1 MSLAGLI
8 LAGGASQRMGRAK
21 ALLAYQG
28 ETFVDRLIGV
38 LARHCS
44 PVIVVL
50 GRHAEAIRAGS
61 KRAGQAVLVVNE
73 NYVDGQL
80 SSLQCGLAAVPDVA
94 EGVLFL
100 PVDYPA
106 VREATVAALAAAF
119 ERRAGSPLVV
129 PRYQGR
135 RGHPVCCSR
144 ELIPEFL
151 ALGRDS
157 QARVVVHRHAHET
170 RYVDVDDPGILLD
183 VDEPEAYRNLIRT
196 PEPQ

>member
-1 MSLAGLI
+1 MSLAGVI
-8 LAGGASQRMGRAK
+8 LAGGASQRMGTEK

-28 ETFVDRLIGV
+28 ETFLDRLIGV
-38 LARHCS
+38 LAGHCA

-50 GRHAEAIRAGS
+50 GHHAEAIRAGL
-61 KRAGQAVLVVNE
+61 KRAGEAEFVVNAH
-73 NYVDGQL
+73 YADGQL
-80 SSLQCGLAAVPDVA
+80 SSLQCGLAAVPEGA

-106 VREATVAALAAAF
+106 VREATVVALIEAF

-129 PRYQGR
+129 PRYGGR
-135 RGHPVCCSR
+135 RGHPICCAR

-157 QARVVVHRHAHET
+157 QARVVVHGHAHET

-183 VDEPEAYRNLIRT
+183 VDDPEAYRNLIRT
-196 PEPQ
+196 PEP

>member
-1 MSLAGLI
+1 VSLAGLI
-8 LAGGASQRMGRAK
+8 LAGGASQRMGREK

-28 ETFVDRLIGV
+28 ETLGDRLIGV
-38 LARHCS
+38 LAGHCS

-50 GRHAEAIRAGS
+50 GHHAEAIRAGLR
-61 KRAGQAVLVVNE
+61 RAGQAVFVVNE
-73 NYVDGQL
+73 SYVDGQL
-80 SSLQCGLAAVPDVA
+80 SSLQCGLAAVPEGA

-106 VREATVAALAAAF
+106 VQEATVAALIGAF

-135 RGHPVCCSR
+135 RGHPVCCAR

-170 RYVDVDDPGILLD
+170 RYVEVDDPGILRD
-183 VDEPEAYRNLIRT
+183 VDDPEAYRNLIRT